1 MCAVIVVISGNTYV
15 TAMGRKE
22 KCGRWK
28 PVQLTEN
35 LISKGVDGL
44 VGIEELTDYKV
55 VKDYGAKSIR
65 KQTAGKIISALSSD
79 GYIQRTSTKRKKD
92 LVQPSSKR
100 RKVNSKRKQQRRNV
114 LEKSKE
120 VPEVSKDEAESS
132 DTGAERKSVSSELLD
147 SKMTAWYGL
156 GIMSP
161 ILRALA
167 EQGFVEPTEIQAK
180 TLPAAVLGRRDILG
194 AAETGSGKTLAFGI
208 PILHRILE
216 DRSRSTVH
224 TERTTEA
231 EPCQSEN
238 DSDEHEDE
246 NERKMVDLGCV
257 RVLKDASPRNTPS
270 CPESKLYALVLTP
283 TRELA
288 MQVHKHLTAAA
299 AYTGI
304 KIAVVVGGMA
314 PQKQERL
321 LSRRPEI
328 VVATPG
334 RLWEL
339 IQDGNPHLAQVS
351 NIRCLAIDET
361 DRMLER
367 GHFQELHNLLEL
379 LNVDEGKKRQRQNFV
394 FSATLTMVHEPPGRL
409 KSRNKKLRVT
419 PGQKLQN
426 IIMMLGV
433 TNPKVVDVT
442 KESGTAGT
450 LTEARILCALE
461 EKDLYLYYFIQQHPG
476 RTLIFCNSISCVRR
490 LAQLLTLL
498 QCRPLPL
505 HANMM
510 QRQRLKNLDRF
521 RDNPRGLLLATDV
534 AARGL
539 DIPGVQHVIHYQVP
553 RTSET
558 YVHRSGR
565 TARAQKEGL
574 TLLLIEPTEVPHYAR
589 LCRTLGRTKDLPL
602 FPISSGLLAAVKQRV
617 TLAQELDRLELATR
631 RSNTETGWF
640 RKALTEMD
648 MLVDDEDLPRQM
660 DDDESSKL
668 RRLCAVK
675 RKQLGALLCSHCE
688 HGDTSNAVKV
698 AKSAID
704 IRAKPQKNKHSLF
717 LKKRKKSKE

>member
-1 MCAVIVVISGNTYV
+1 
-15 TAMGRKE
+15 MGRKG
-22 KCGRWK
+22 KCGSWK

-35 LISKGVDGL
+35 LISKGVEGL
-44 VGIEELTDYKV
+44 VGIEELTDYKL

-65 KQTAGKIISALSSD
+65 KQTPGKHVNALTSD
-79 GYIQRTSTKRKKD
+79 GDIQRRSTKRKKD
-92 LVQPSSKR
+92 FGQPSSKR
-100 RKVNSKRKQQRRNV
+100 RKVNCRRKQQIRTV
-114 LEKSKE
+114 LEKPKE
-120 VPEVSKDEAESS
+120 VPEVNKDETESS
-132 DTGAERKSVSSELLD
+132 DTDDAERKSMSSELLE
-147 SKMTAWYGL
+147 SKMSAWHGV

-161 ILRALA
+161 ILRALE

-216 DRSRSTVH
+216 DRGQSAVH
-224 TERTTEA
+224 AKRTIEA

-238 DSDEHEDE
+238 EYEEHEDE
-246 NERKMVDLGCV
+246 NSREMVGLGCV
-257 RVLKDASPRNTPS
+257 QVMKDVSPHNTPGCS
-270 CPESKLYALVLTP
+270 QSKLYALVLTP

-299 AYTGI
+299 RYTGI

-321 LSRRPEI
+321 LSRGPEI

-394 FSATLTMVHEPPGRL
+394 FSATLTMVHEPPRRL
-409 KSRNKKLRVT
+409 KSRNKKLRLT

-426 IIMMLGV
+426 IMTMLGV

-450 LTEARILCALE
+450 LTEARIVCALE
-461 EKDLYLYYFIQQHPG
+461 EKDVYLYYFIQQHPG

-490 LAQLLTLL
+490 LAQLLSLL

-521 RDNPRGLLLATDV
+521 RDNSRGLLLATDV

-574 TLLLIEPTEVPHYAR
+574 TLLLIEPTEVPHYTR

-602 FPISSGLLAAVKQRV
+602 FPISSSLLAAAKQRV

-631 RSNTETGWF
+631 KSSTETGWF

-660 DDDESSKL
+660 DDDESNKL
-668 RRLCAVK
+668 RRLASVK
-675 RKQLGALLCSHCE
+675 RKQLGALLCSHRQ
-688 HGDTSNAVKV
+688 HGDMSNAVNV
-698 AKSAID
+698 AKSAVD
-704 IRAKPQKNKHSLF
+704 IRAKPQKNRHNLF
-717 LKKRKKSKE
+717 LKNRRKNKE